1 MKTLTLFYSDGE
13 NLPCQWDVEVENAV
27 ADNISNL
34 DMYNDG
40 QHDIE
45 DLGIDPEEIPLIKEH
60 GGWIDGLDDG
70 LVTIMAID
78 GIETKWSK
86 MI

>member
-1 MKTLTLFYSDGE
+1 MKTLTLFYNDGE
-13 NLPCQWDVEVENAV
+13 SPPCQWDVEVEDSV
-27 ADNISNL
+27 ADNIPEL

-45 DLGIDPEEIPLIKEH
+45 DLGISPDEIPLIKEH
-60 GGWIDGLDDG
+60 GGWVDGLDDG
-70 LVTIMAID
+70 LVTIIAID
-78 GIETKWSK
+78 GVKTEWAD